1 MFSQLEFLIAFRYLR
16 SKRSEGFIS
25 IIAGFSLVG
34 IILGVATL
42 IIVMS
47 VMNGFRAELIGR
59 ILGLN
64 GHIGIYENQN
74 NFLNYDEFSVGV
86 AEIPGVKA
94 VTPQIEGQGLI
105 VYNNNSSGI
114 IVRGVRWSDLSA
126 RKQLWNSIG
135 NKEIE
140 SFNNNG
146 IIIGHR
152 LAKKL
157 NIQNNDDVFILTPQL
172 RVTAFGSVP
181 KQKKFKVIQTFDV
194 GMFEYDSS
202 FVFMS
207 LADAQSLY
215 GYDKNNTI
223 SNLEVYLNSTD
234 DIALIKNKLLEISD
248 ENFIITDWIERNYSF
263 INALKVERNVMFI
276 ILTLIITVAAFNI
289 ISSMIMFV
297 NSKSIDIA
305 VLRAMGASKNC
316 IMKIFFLTGIS
327 IGGAGTFL
335 GTILG
340 VLFCY
345 NIESI
350 RQFLEK
356 LTNYELFSAEIYFL
370 TKMPAL
376 IDPIEVIQI
385 IALAFFLSFLASLYP
400 AWRATRILPAEV
412 LRYE

>member
-1 MFSQLEFLIAFRYLR
+1 MNNKLILKKAKHIKLIATDIDGVWTD
-16 SKRSEGFIS
+16 SKMYYSKDGVLMKSFS
-25 IIAGFSLVG
+25 TYDGMGSHLLLKNNFIIAMLTSENENLD
-34 IILGVATL
+34 ILYQ
-42 IIVMS
+42 
-47 VMNGFRAELIGR
+47 R
-59 ILGLN
+59 
-64 GHIGIYENQN
+64 
-74 NFLNYDEFSVGV
+74 
-86 AEIPGVKA
+86 
-94 VTPQIEGQGLI
+94 
-105 VYNNNSSGI
+105 
-114 IVRGVRWSDLSA
+114 
-126 RKQLWNSIG
+126 
-135 NKEIE
+135 
-140 SFNNNG
+140 
-146 IIIGHR
+146 
-152 LAKKL
+152 AKKL

-202 FVFMS
+202 FIFMS

-215 GYDKNNTI
+215 GYDKNNSI

-234 DIALIKNKLLEISD
+234 DIELIKNKLFEISD
-248 ENFIITDWIERNYSF
+248 KNLIITDWIERNYSF

-297 NSKSIDIA
+297 NSKSTDIA

-385 IALAFFLSFLASLYP
+385 IALALFLSFLASLYP

>member
-1 MFSQLEFLIAFRYLR
+1 MFSQLEFLIASRYLR

-64 GHIGIYENQN
+64 GHIGIYEYNN
-74 NFLNYDEFSVGV
+74 NFQEYDKYSVGV
-86 AEIPGVKA
+86 SEIPGVKA

-105 VYNNNSSGI
+105 VYNNNSSGA

-126 RKQLWNSIG
+126 RKQLWDSLNI
-135 NKEIE
+135 KEIDT
-140 SFNNNG
+140 FYQNG
-146 IIIGHR
+146 VIIGHR

-157 NIQNNDDVFILTPQL
+157 NIKSDDEVIILTPQL
-172 RVTAFGSVP
+172 KVTAFGSVP

-207 LADAQSLY
+207 LSNAQSLF
-215 GYDKNNTI
+215 GYNVNNSI
-223 SNLEVYLNSTD
+223 SNLEVFLFSTEN
-234 DIALIKNKLLEISD
+234 IHLIKKKLSEIS
-248 ENFIITDWIERNYSF
+248 EKNLIITDWIQRNSSF

-276 ILTLIITVAAFNI
+276 ILTLIITVASFNI

-297 NSKSIDIA
+297 NSKSVDIA
-305 VLRAMGASKNC
+305 VLRAMGASKNS
-316 IMKIFFLTGIS
+316 IMRIFFLTGIS
-327 IGGAGTFL
+327 IGGAGTL
-335 GTILG
+335 IGSVLG

-376 IDPIEVIQI
+376 VDPFEVLQI
-385 IALAFFLSFLASLYP
+385 VLLSFSLSFLASLYP
-400 AWRATRILPAEV
+400 AWKATRILPAEV

>member
-64 GHIGIYENQN
+64 GHIGIYQNQN

-207 LADAQSLY
+207 LDDAQSLY

-248 ENFIITDWIERNYSF
+248 KNLIITDWIERNYSF

-276 ILTLIITVAAFNI
+276 ILSLIILIAAFNI
-289 ISSMIMFV
+289 ISGLTILV
-297 NSKSIDIA
+297 KNKTRDIAILKSIGVQNNSIT
-305 VLRAMGASKNC
+305 
-316 IMKIFFLTGIS
+316 KIFFLVGFFIGTLSTFFGIIIGIVFS
-327 IGGAGTFL
+327 I
-335 GTILG
+335 
-340 VLFCY
+340 

-350 RQFLEK
+350 RALIS
-356 LTNYELFSAEIYFL
+356 NLFNISLFPEEIYFL
-370 TKMPAL
+370 SKMPSEINPL
-376 IDPIEVIQI
+376 SIFI
-385 IALAFFLSFLASLYP
+385 IGMLSIIITCLVSIYP
-400 AWRATRILPAEV
+400 AIKASKIDTIKSLK
-412 LRYE
+412 YE

>member
-157 NIQNNDDVFILTPQL
+157 NIQNNDDVFPIKENPENTNH
-172 RVTAFGSVP
+172 
-181 KQKKFKVIQTFDV
+181 KK
-194 GMFEYDSS
+194 
-202 FVFMS
+202 
-207 LADAQSLY
+207 
-215 GYDKNNTI
+215 
-223 SNLEVYLNSTD
+223 
-234 DIALIKNKLLEISD
+234 
-248 ENFIITDWIERNYSF
+248 
-263 INALKVERNVMFI
+263 
-276 ILTLIITVAAFNI
+276 
-289 ISSMIMFV
+289 
-297 NSKSIDIA
+297 
-305 VLRAMGASKNC
+305 
-316 IMKIFFLTGIS
+316 
-327 IGGAGTFL
+327 
-335 GTILG
+335 
-340 VLFCY
+340 
-345 NIESI
+345 
-350 RQFLEK
+350 
-356 LTNYELFSAEIYFL
+356 
-370 TKMPAL
+370 
-376 IDPIEVIQI
+376 
-385 IALAFFLSFLASLYP
+385 
-400 AWRATRILPAEV
+400 
-412 LRYE
+412 

>member
-1 MFSQLEFLIAFRYLR
+1 MFSQLEFLIASRYLR

-64 GHIGIYENQN
+64 GHIGIYEYHN
-74 NFLNYDEFSVGV
+74 NFQEYDEYSVGV
-86 AEIPGVKA
+86 SEIPGVKA

-105 VYNNNSSGI
+105 VYNNNSSGA

-126 RKQLWNSIG
+126 RKQLWDSLNI
-135 NKEIE
+135 KEIDN
-140 SFNNNG
+140 FHQNG

-152 LAKKL
+152 LATKL
-157 NIQNNDDVFILTPQL
+157 NIKIDDEVVILTPQL
-172 RVTAFGSVP
+172 KVTAFGSVP
-181 KQKKFKVIQTFDV
+181 KQKRFKVIQTFDV
-194 GMFEYDSS
+194 GMFEYDSG

-207 LADAQSLY
+207 LSNAQSLF
-215 GYDKNNTI
+215 GYNANNSI
-223 SNLEVYLNSTD
+223 SNLEVFLFSTD
-234 DIALIKNKLLEISD
+234 NIHLIKRKISEIS
-248 ENFIITDWIERNYSF
+248 EKNLIITDWIQRNSSF

-297 NSKSIDIA
+297 NSKSVDIA
-305 VLRAMGASKNC
+305 VLRALGASKNS
-316 IMKIFFLTGIS
+316 IMRIFFLTGIS
-327 IGGAGTFL
+327 IGGAGTL
-335 GTILG
+335 IGSVVGI
-340 VLFCY
+340 LFCY

-376 IDPIEVIQI
+376 VDPFEVLKIV
-385 IALAFFLSFLASLYP
+385 LLSFSLSFLASLYP
-400 AWRATRILPAEV
+400 AWKATRILPAEV